1 MNNFIAQTTKQWAK
15 MIEQKVDTDVRIKII
30 EPLLNEGANALVR
43 KLGKNIQQYYQRR
56 KDNLLWKKFQSNKE
70 EYEKQKEISIK
81 NQDENPN
88 TNEVLDEITRKYNH
102 DILVIMAKT
111 KDPNLVASIVEA
123 GGPMEMVS
131 IHAMANIL
139 KKPIKINKLME
150 QLFQI

>member
-1 MNNFIAQTTKQWAK
+1 
-15 MIEQKVDTDVRIKII
+15 
-30 EPLLNEGANALVR
+30 
-43 KLGKNIQQYYQRR
+43 
-56 KDNLLWKKFQSNKE
+56 
-70 EYEKQKEISIK
+70 
-81 NQDENPN
+81 
-88 TNEVLDEITRKYNH
+88 
-102 DILVIMAKT
+102 MAKT